1 MTFEN
6 NKVQRNG
13 DRFVDISPDVRQE
26 VFNNQQF
33 AGANYTFGYKNLDN
47 TAFPT
52 LGMEFKAN
60 AEWKTNLNDSKMNFL
75 IIKGTLSLDHKLDRR
90 GNFVFANSSNG
101 MWISNNNFEFY
112 QAAAIGGNNGMR
124 AFRNER
130 FSGKSY
136 FTNNSEIRWDFGR
149 VKNNIVPANMGV
161 LLGYDIGRVW
171 NDHEDSKK
179 WHQSVG
185 AGFWMSIVEMFSARL
200 NYFYGGDGGRISG
213 GVGMTF

>member
-1 MTFEN
+1 
-6 NKVQRNG
+6 
-13 DRFVDISPDVRQE
+13 
-26 VFNNQQF
+26 
-33 AGANYTFGYKNLDN
+33 
-47 TAFPT
+47 
-52 LGMEFKAN
+52 MEFKVN
-60 AEWKTNLNDSKMNFL
+60 ADWKTNLNDTKRNFL
-75 IIKGTLSLDHKLDRR
+75 ILKGTLSVDHRLDSR
-90 GNFVFANSSNG
+90 GNFVFANSSNV
-101 MWISNNNFEFY
+101 MWINNNNFEFY

-124 AFRNER
+124 AFRNDR

-171 NDHEDSKK
+171 NDHEDSRK

-185 AGFWMSIVEMFSARL
+185 AGFWLSIVEMFSARL
-200 NYFYGGDGGRISG
+200 NYFYGTDGGRISG